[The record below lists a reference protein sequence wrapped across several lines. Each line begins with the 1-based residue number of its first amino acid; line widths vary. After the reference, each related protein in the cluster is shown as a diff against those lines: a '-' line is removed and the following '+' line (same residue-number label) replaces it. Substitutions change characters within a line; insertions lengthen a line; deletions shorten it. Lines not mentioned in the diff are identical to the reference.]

1 MPNKWKPSKTAKKEF
16 AQKMQNDTDFANA
29 YNQRKEDKKIKRQ
42 SSSKYDY
49 ETAGGNYVATQM
61 QYDFCMRNM
70 NLFETS
76 EEQNAANQVIFSY
89 NCKEKTQHD
98 NIHVV
103 NEKIRKNPNL

>member
-1 MPNKWKPSKTAKKEF
+1 MAYKWKPSKSAAREF
-16 AQKMQNDTDFANA
+16 AQKMQNDSEFAANYYA
-29 YNQRKEDKKIKRQ
+29 KKEEKKAKKRAT
-42 SSSKYDY
+42 SKFDY
-49 ETAGGNYVATQM
+49 ETAGGNYVATKM

-76 EEQNAANQVIFSY
+76 EEQNSANQVIYSFSC
-89 NCKEKTQHD
+89 NEKIHHD